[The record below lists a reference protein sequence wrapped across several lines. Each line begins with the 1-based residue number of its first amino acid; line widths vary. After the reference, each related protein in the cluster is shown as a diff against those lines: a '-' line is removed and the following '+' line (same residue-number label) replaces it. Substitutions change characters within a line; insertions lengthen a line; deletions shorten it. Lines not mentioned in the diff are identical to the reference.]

1 MSQQLKAPVVR
12 VDPERRCA
20 VMLIYGSHLVILP
33 FRQEGLL
40 DDHDPD
46 SVFTSRSVGTV
57 MREGGR
63 EGGRKDCWMIMIQI
77 QCSLAGLLEQ

>member
-1 MSQQLKAPVVR
+1 MSLCGTHETFPCSVKTEVVFSTDEQQGSVSQQLKAPVVR

-46 SVFTSRSVGTV
+46 SVFTSRSV
-57 MREGGR
+57 
-63 EGGRKDCWMIMIQI
+63 
-77 QCSLAGLLEQ
+77 LEQ